1 MRGARRGAPLE
12 NYMVEYQWF
21 DSRQVHFTVHLC
33 EAILLMNKELTIERC
48 TCTGDEWRRISEGEA
63 RPGVFEGAKPLHQAP
78 SGAARSA
85 GGERSRRSVRA
96 EREQKK
102 SPTVVRQSGTRRTA
116 ATYSPNW
123 WVSTIGDGE
132 LNFSVRNGKRWILT
146 AITTAVYYL
155 REKSKSENLPV
166 HWINSQTF
174 RFACAFAC
182 CIASQLLGYLSLR
195 KVYRAISTGQ
205 LRPSPTLHFLPI
217 NVVVSHDPQVNIHLE
232 DGFALRCFQR
242 LS

>member
-33 EAILLMNKELTIERC
+33 EAIVLRCRSLAFKRC
-48 TCTGDEWRRISEGEA
+48 TGVWRPEADESPFQGDEEGVSPPRGQREA
-63 RPGVFEGAKPLHQAP
+63 RGVGPAGAGVLRCLSGAKTKDPRN
-78 SGAARSA
+78 SIG
-85 GGERSRRSVRA
+85 VRG
-96 EREQKK
+96 
-102 SPTVVRQSGTRRTA
+102 SRRTA

-155 REKSKSENLPV
+155 REKFSEGMFPSGITVRSSL
-166 HWINSQTF
+166 
-174 RFACAFAC
+174 
-182 CIASQLLGYLSLR
+182 LLGLSF
-195 KVYRAISTGQ
+195 S
-205 LRPSPTLHFLPI
+205 
-217 NVVVSHDPQVNIHLE
+217 
-232 DGFALRCFQR
+232 
-242 LS
+242 